1 MKEKESK
8 KVEPSAQQSSDLS
21 SELKEFTPIQQVMR
35 SFKAAKSIDPD
46 NKDWDKK
53 HFSRHIKAGRELLS
67 IFDGDHLKAIAYMQ
81 LKSKEWGSLVDWG
94 MEGVIRA
101 ASRDSRLF
109 SKDFLAPRLDP
120 SSATREFLK
129 QRDGY

>member
-8 KVEPSAQQSSDLS
+8 KVAPAAQHSSSLDSAI
-21 SELKEFTPIQQVMR
+21 KEFTPIQKVMR
-35 SFKAAKSIDPD
+35 AFKEAKGIDPD
-46 NKDWDKK
+46 NSDWDKK

-67 IFDGDHLKAIAYMQ
+67 IFDDDFEKAIAYMN
-81 LKSKEWGSLVDWG
+81 LKNNEWGTLVDWG

-101 ASRDSRLF
+101 ASRDNRLF
-109 SKDFLAPRLDP
+109 SKDFLRPRIDP

-129 QRDGY
+129 ERDGF